1 MSGESFAPYI
11 RDIRA
16 AIVPFLDGSVDPGDL
31 DIAKAKLD
39 EVVTRLGEELEKLID
54 EPDEQEVLRKIV
66 AALTLAEFS
75 IQMGLM

>member
-1 MSGESFAPYI
+1 MSGQSFAPYV
-11 RDIRA
+11 RDIRE
-16 AIVPFLDGSVDPGDL
+16 AITPFLDGSVDPGDL